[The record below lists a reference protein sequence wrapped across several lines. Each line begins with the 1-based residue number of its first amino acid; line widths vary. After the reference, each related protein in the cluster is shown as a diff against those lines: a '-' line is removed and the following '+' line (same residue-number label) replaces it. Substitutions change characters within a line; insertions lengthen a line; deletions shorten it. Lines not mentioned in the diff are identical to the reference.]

1 MDAPSAATLLERERQ
16 AWLPFEALGGLTDAE
31 LDQSVAAAHDWSAR
45 DLIAHL
51 IAWLGDAI
59 DVAHELTVGA
69 TSETRITSRQGFTT
83 RGDEIN
89 SEIEAAWRRLPIE
102 EVRRR
107 LHDVPVELRRA
118 ATAVPDERWLADPEN
133 LRFIEVYSIG
143 HYADH
148 VDDLREI
155 LAAAALGGAE
165 GMTHRNSGRS
175 PA

>member
-31 LDQSVAAAHDWSAR
+31 LGQSVAAAHDWSAR

-69 TSETRITSRQGFTT
+69 TSETRITSRQGFTA

-89 SEIEAAWRRLPIE
+89 SEIEAAW
-102 EVRRR
+102 RR